1 MTHSQKL
8 FKDFLKSL
16 IPFTAP
22 EFKKIISIFE
32 EVSLKKG
39 DMPIEMGKAS
49 NTILFITK
57 GVFREFTLINE
68 EEHTLWISVEGEA
81 VLDVS
86 NFMSGGPSRISVEAL
101 TNSQVLRTD
110 KERFEK
116 MLLETPKM
124 SLVMNKVYFQN
135 LHEIREHQI
144 LLKVWPTQKREEL
157 LFENKPY
164 LFRKEIKI
172 KHLASLLNVHPNSL
186 SRIHNQKS
194 ESEQKD

>member
-16 IPFTAP
+16 IPLTAP

-32 EVSLKKG
+32 EISFKKG
-39 DMPIEMGKAS
+39 EMPIEMGKS
-49 NTILFITK
+49 SDSVLFITK
-57 GVFREFTLINE
+57 GVFREFTLIND

-86 NFMSGGPSRISVEAL
+86 NFMSGEPSRISVEAL
-101 TNSQVLRTD
+101 TNAQVLKTN
-110 KERFEK
+110 KEKFEQ
-116 MLLETPKM
+116 MLLENPKM
-124 SLVMNKVYFQN
+124 SIVMNKVYFQN

-144 LLKVWPTQKREEL
+144 LLKIWPTQKREEL
-157 LFENKPY
+157 LFQTKPY

-194 ESEQKD
+194 DSEPKD